1 MSVWRHVTRGLRTLV
16 HRSAAD
22 RDVADEVQHYYD
34 ETAAALE
41 HTGLSPEDAR
51 RAARIELGQVAS
63 VQQQVRSY
71 GWEHVL
77 ETAAADVRYG
87 VRQLWRRPAFAT
99 IAVLTLGLGIGAST
113 TIFSVVNPILLRSLP
128 YPEADRLMMIE
139 DGQDGN
145 PQVTF
150 GTYREVIARTR
161 TFQSLAAMRPLQA
174 TLTSVADPERLDGQ
188 YVSANYFDVLGVA
201 PAIGRNFATADDRPG
216 APFVVIITDGLWRR
230 RFAADPTIVGRQVL
244 VEDTPVTVIG
254 VLPAAFENT
263 LSPSAE
269 IWSPLQYDVALPAT
283 GREWGRSLRMIG
295 RLRDGVS
302 EEQARRDLD
311 AIARHRVEEFSRPAW
326 AAIQDGFIATTL
338 QSGVSRGVRPT
349 LVAIL
354 GAVALLLIIACV
366 NVTNLVLARGAE
378 RRAEL
383 MMRAALGA
391 SRMRLVRQL
400 LVETLLLA
408 TMGGLVGIGLAYV
421 AVDVVVALSPADLPR
436 AAAISVDGWV
446 LAFAVALVTG
456 CGLAVGVV
464 PALQGSRVGLRARL
478 HHGVTIVAAGREVMR
493 RVLVVVQVAFA
504 LVLLVGAGLLMRSLQ
519 QLFAVPSGFD
529 AANVLTLQ
537 VQTAGRRFRDP
548 EPTNQFFSQVLD
560 AVRRVPGVSTA
571 GVTTQLPL
579 SGDDDMWGVLFD
591 SAPAIPSD
599 DNREAYRYAV
609 SSGYLETMRIP
620 LRRGRLLGAQDQAN
634 TPLVAVI
641 SESFAKRRLPGIDPI
656 GHRLRIGGNPGWFT
670 VVGVVGDVRQMSLT
684 LAPRNAVYIPGA
696 QWSQFADRAHWVTVR
711 TKGDAGALTASVRH
725 AIESIDK
732 RQPILRVATMEE
744 RVSTSEAA
752 RRFAMML
759 FEAFGIV
766 ALVLATVGTY
776 SLLSASVTQRV
787 REIAVRA
794 ALGAGRRTLLALVL
808 RQGMMLTMAGI
819 LAGLG
824 IALIASR
831 FVETMLFGVSRLD
844 AVTYIAVGALL
855 SLTCAVACWMPAWR
869 AARLDPN
876 AVLRAD

>member
-1 MSVWRHVTRGLRTLV
+1 
-16 HRSAAD
+16 
-22 RDVADEVQHYYD
+22 
-34 ETAAALE
+34 
-41 HTGLSPEDAR
+41 
-51 RAARIELGQVAS
+51 
-63 VQQQVRSY
+63 
-71 GWEHVL
+71 
-77 ETAAADVRYG
+77 
-87 VRQLWRRPAFAT
+87 
-99 IAVLTLGLGIGAST
+99 
-113 TIFSVVNPILLRSLP
+113 
-128 YPEADRLMMIE
+128 
-139 DGQDGN
+139 
-145 PQVTF
+145 
-150 GTYREVIARTR
+150 
-161 TFQSLAAMRPLQA
+161 LQA
-174 TLTSVADPERLDGQ
+174 TLTSVADPERIDGQ

-201 PAIGRNFATADDRPG
+201 PAIGRNFAD
-216 APFVVIITDGLWRR
+216 RR
-230 RFAADPTIVGRQVL
+230 RQAGRSVRGDHHRWIVAAAVRCGPTIVGRQVL

-254 VLPAAFENT
+254 VLPAAFEKHPEPVGGDLVAVAIRRRT
-263 LSPSAE
+263 AGHRQGMGPQPAHDWPVAGWRQRGAGQAGISMRSP
-269 IWSPLQYDVALPAT
+269 
-283 GREWGRSLRMIG
+283 
-295 RLRDGVS
+295 
-302 EEQARRDLD
+302 
-311 AIARHRVEEFSRPAW
+311 AIASKNSAGRRGPPSRN
-326 AAIQDGFIATTL
+326 GFIATTL

-711 TKGDAGALTASVRH
+711 
-725 AIESIDK
+725 
-732 RQPILRVATMEE
+732 
-744 RVSTSEAA
+744 A
-752 RRFAMML
+752 RAMP
-759 FEAFGIV
+759 V
-766 ALVLATVGTY
+766 H
-776 SLLSASVTQRV
+776 
-787 REIAVRA
+787 
-794 ALGAGRRTLLALVL
+794 
-808 RQGMMLTMAGI
+808 
-819 LAGLG
+819 
-824 IALIASR
+824 
-831 FVETMLFGVSRLD
+831 
-844 AVTYIAVGALL
+844 
-855 SLTCAVACWMPAWR
+855 
-869 AARLDPN
+869 
-876 AVLRAD
+876 